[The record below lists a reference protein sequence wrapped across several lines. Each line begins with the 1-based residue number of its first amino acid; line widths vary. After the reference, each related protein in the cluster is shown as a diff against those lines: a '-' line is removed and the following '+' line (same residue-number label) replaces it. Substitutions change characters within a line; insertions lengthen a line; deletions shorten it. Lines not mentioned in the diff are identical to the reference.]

1 MVWLPLRL
9 CGDFEN
15 VNAIH
20 DHNLRGSST
29 RFYIPRPKTEFLKKA
44 SDIVGLNY
52 GIRCL
57 KKYGIQY
64 RITRS
69 VQSYSI
75 FLDLNLTLILVTL
88 ILLYILY
95 VCKVYSDTSLLE
107 ISLAEKANVFEIK
120 LIIIIIE
127 YFCKFTHP
135 IFLCVSAN

>member
-1 MVWLPLRL
+1 M
-9 CGDFEN
+9 
-15 VNAIH
+15 
-20 DHNLRGSST
+20 
-29 RFYIPRPKTEFLKKA
+29 FYIPRPKTEFLKKA

-52 GIRCL
+52 GIRYL

-107 ISLAEKANVFEIK
+107 ISF
-120 LIIIIIE
+120 
-127 YFCKFTHP
+127 
-135 IFLCVSAN
+135 S